1 MRLLYRANHV
11 YLYEQI
17 NLTDFAKINFDQN
30 YNRIFNN
37 YRCMGTNY
45 IIRLK

>member
-1 MRLLYRANHV
+1 MRLLYGANHV

-17 NLTDFAKINFDQN
+17 NLTDSVKINFDQN

-37 YRCMGTNY
+37 YRYMAIDY

>member
-1 MRLLYRANHV
+1 MRLLYGAKHV

-17 NLTDFAKINFDQN
+17 NLTDFEKINFDQN

-37 YRCMGTNY
+37 YRYMEIDY